1 LLAMSE
7 SPFSLTQNPVDTSDA
22 PLPRVRQAHQVWLG
36 SGRSPQRDDG
46 QVLTTFEMTHVKL
59 ELHTSPA
66 PHRLRGALRRLEPE
80 RKSLAGLEAQPI
92 ARRLHTEVHFV
103 RRGAPERR
111 VRAHAVIPKAEH
123 ADLLAHLR
131 DTVRH
136 QHLAHP
142 RTLEGRPES
151 LDERDAPALA
161 DRSKPRLD
169 AMAVAASQILLTELA
184 PLVTDEGLGS
194 TPSRRDS
201 HIDQLA
207 DLRRARALS

>member
-1 LLAMSE
+1 MSE
-7 SPFSLTQNPVDTSDA
+7 SRFFSARSPVDPSDA
-22 PLPRVRQAHQVWLG
+22 PIRGAWTRWAHQVWLG
-36 SGRSPQRDDG
+36 SGRSPQHDDG

-80 RKSLAGLEAQPI
+80 RKPPPRFEARSVSLQ
-92 ARRLHTEVHFV
+92 RHCKVHFV

-111 VRAHAVIPKAEH
+111 VRAHAVIPKTKH

-131 DTVRH
+131 DSVRH
-136 QHLAHP
+136 QQLAHP

-161 DRSKPRLD
+161 DRSKARSDSVSLTALD
-169 AMAVAASQILLTELA
+169 IVLAKLTS
-184 PLVTDEGLGS
+184 LVTDERLGS
-194 TPSRRDS
+194 T
-201 HIDQLA
+201 
-207 DLRRARALS
+207 